1 MEVALTPPEL
11 VLLITIVVRSIV
23 QTHLQVRPQQEEV
36 AIVIVHHHVLLQHT
50 VEAEVAILTVHLHR
64 LMIVVAEVLLP
75 PHRQVPVVRQAVAH
89 HPVVVLHL
97 LLLLDQVLHRVVAE
111 EDNIFIPISNLI
123 KTNCTTIVI

>member
-97 LLLLDQVLHRVVAE
+97 LLLDQVLHRVVAE

-123 KTNCTTIVI
+123 KTNYTTIVI

>member
-11 VLLITIVVRSIV
+11 VRLITIVVRSIA

-97 LLLLDQVLHRVVAE
+97 LLLDQVLHRVVAE

-123 KTNCTTIVI
+123 KTNYTTIVI